1 MLGRLDKPARPQ
13 RLCLDELAL
22 RCNLTRLSTPTALK
36 ALNTS
41 SGTGDRPF
49 LSLGGHNRR
58 FLYRTGFA
66 ADLGGALLPAT
77 LALRVATLPT

>member
-1 MLGRLDKPARPQ
+1 MDN
-13 RLCLDELAL
+13 LAL
-22 RCNLTRLSTPTALK
+22 RCNLTRLSTPTVLK
-36 ALNTS
+36 ALDTS
-41 SGTGDRPF
+41 SKNEDRPF
-49 LSLGGHNRR
+49 LSLGERTGR